1 MKNLSKYL
9 NYLIISILVF
19 YGIFYFFQ
27 SQFKTQQRDSAS
39 QKGPSKAVDVDSIVN
54 KFMKQTADQTIHD
67 QYNTQMAIKKQMN
80 QPIKIT
86 KSDNEVH
93 PEDIPAEKQIHHVD
107 HTSESPAEIVRQ
119 ELFEKEM
126 QLKSDQQERQ
136 EYARQYI
143 ENARRGGYH
152 LVLSEDLKVIS
163 VTPIR
168 KPSQD
173 DDSVESFPAD

>member
-9 NYLIISILVF
+9 NYLIISILAF
-19 YGIFYFFQ
+19 YGAFYIYQ
-27 SQFKTQQRDSAS
+27 SPYWTRQQDSAS
-39 QKGPSKAVDVDSIVN
+39 LKVPGKPVDVDTIVN
-54 KFMKQTADQTIHD
+54 KFMKQTAAQAIHE
-67 QYNTQMAIKKQMN
+67 QYNTQMALKKQMT
-80 QPIKIT
+80 QPIKLT
-86 KSDNEVH
+86 KSEDEVR
-93 PEDIPAEKQIHHVD
+93 PEDIPVEKQIHHVD
-107 HTSESPAEIVRQ
+107 HTSESPAEMVRQ
-119 ELFEKEM
+119 EAFEKEM
-126 QLKSDQQERQ
+126 QLKSDLQDRQ

-168 KPSQD
+168 KPSQN